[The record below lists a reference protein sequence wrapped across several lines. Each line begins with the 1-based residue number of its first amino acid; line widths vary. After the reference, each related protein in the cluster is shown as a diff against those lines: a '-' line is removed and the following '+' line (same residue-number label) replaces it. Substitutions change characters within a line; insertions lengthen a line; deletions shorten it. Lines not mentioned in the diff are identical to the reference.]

1 MIKKNYNWKRQIINR
16 TDFEARVQL
25 ELGFLMKDISG
36 MANGSWILNGLDNCE
51 ANYGSPES
59 SRVRHEIQCLY
70 QYQQSILHELAEI
83 DIDHENDWKNEAKHL
98 ERLNDNLDPSYR
110 YVLYLRVN
118 VWLLQQEHRDV
129 IERKAREIIGQDLVL
144 SHLCRELRSVPDD
157 ANAIAK
163 VITPLLIDL
172 VDSTMLAIPRIPNL
186 FAAIALAIANNGI
199 FNLCAHISNVTS
211 F

>member
-1 MIKKNYNWKRQIINR
+1 
-16 TDFEARVQL
+16 
-25 ELGFLMKDISG
+25 
-36 MANGSWILNGLDNCE
+36 
-51 ANYGSPES
+51 
-59 SRVRHEIQCLY
+59 
-70 QYQQSILHELAEI
+70 
-83 DIDHENDWKNEAKHL
+83 
-98 ERLNDNLDPSYR
+98 
-110 YVLYLRVN
+110 
-118 VWLLQQEHRDV
+118 
-129 IERKAREIIGQDLVL
+129 VL